1 MLTSTIWGRVNPRVA
16 MPILLGVAFLM
27 CAAALLLYVAFVR
40 PAARV
45 SESGVITSKQILP
58 ARTIVRRQA
67 SPRREMWTTN
77 EFELPDRIEFQI
89 RLRESSEQVRYALPV
104 NAAAGYE
111 VGQQVKVTYERR
123 SIPLIWSRVYVR
135 GIAAME

>member
-1 MLTSTIWGRVNPRVA
+1 MLTSTLWARVNPRVA
-16 MPILLGVAFLM
+16 MPVFFGLALIM
-27 CAAALLLYVAFVR
+27 CAAAVLLYVAFVC

-45 SESGVITSKQILP
+45 SESGVITAKQILP

-67 SPRREMWTTN
+67 SPRRELWTTN

-89 RLRESSEQVRYALPV
+89 RLERSSEQVRYALPV

-111 VGQQVKVTYERR
+111 VGQQVNVTYERR

-135 GIAAME
+135 EMTPAE

>member
-1 MLTSTIWGRVNPRVA
+1 
-16 MPILLGVAFLM
+16 MPIFFGLALIMF
-27 CAAALLLYVAFVR
+27 AAAVLLYMAFVR

-45 SESGVITSKQILP
+45 SESGVITAKQILP

-77 EFELPDRIEFQI
+77 EFELPDRVGFQI
-89 RLRESSEQVRYALPV
+89 HLEDSSEQVTYALPV
-104 NAAAGYE
+104 SAAAGYE
-111 VGQQVKVTYERR
+111 VGQHVNVIYERR

-135 GIAAME
+135 EIAPAE